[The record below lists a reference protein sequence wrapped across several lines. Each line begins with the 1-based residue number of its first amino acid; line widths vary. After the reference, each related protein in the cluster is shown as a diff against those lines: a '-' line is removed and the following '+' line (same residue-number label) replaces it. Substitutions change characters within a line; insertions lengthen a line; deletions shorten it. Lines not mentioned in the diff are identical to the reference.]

1 MDKLNLPAYKF
12 RISGTQKNNTLI
24 FDTFRKKFISL
35 TPEEWVR
42 QHILRFL
49 TEEKS
54 VPEALVSVEA
64 GININRLAK
73 RYDALIFDRNGK
85 PWMIV
90 ECKAPSVAINQSVF
104 DHFLRGGKK
113 VYRTNS
119 GGGSFFRRLAF
130 INAINS
136 KKFSIKLQ
144 KKIDEL
150 LQRRK

>member
-104 DHFLRGGKK
+104 DQVVAYNQTVKAKYILVTNGLKHYCCDMSNANQQVQFLS
-113 VYRTNS
+113 NIPN
-119 GGGSFFRRLAF
+119 F
-130 INAINS
+130 N
-136 KKFSIKLQ
+136 
-144 KKIDEL
+144 D
-150 LQRRK
+150 

>member
-35 TPEEWVR
+35 SPEEWVR

-104 DHFLRGGKK
+104 DQVVAYNQTVKAKYILVTNGLKHYCCDMSNANQQVQFLS
-113 VYRTNS
+113 NIPN
-119 GGGSFFRRLAF
+119 F
-130 INAINS
+130 N
-136 KKFSIKLQ
+136 
-144 KKIDEL
+144 D
-150 LQRRK
+150 

>member
-104 DHFLRGGKK
+104 DQVVAYNQTVKAKYIL
-113 VYRTNS
+113 VTNGLKHYCCDMS
-119 GGGSFFRRLAF
+119 
-130 INAINS
+130 NANQQVQYLSNIPN
-136 KKFSIKLQ
+136 FN
-144 KKIDEL
+144 D
-150 LQRRK
+150 

>member
-12 RISGTQKNNTLI
+12 RISGAKKNNLLI
-24 FDTFRKKFISL
+24 FDAFRKKFISL

-49 TEEKS
+49 TEEKN

-64 GININRLAK
+64 GININKLAK
-73 RYDALIFDRNGK
+73 RYDALIYGRSGN

-104 DHFLRGGKK
+104 DQVVAYNQTVRAKYILVTNGLKHYCCDMSSSNQQVQFLNDIPDFG
-113 VYRTNS
+113 
-119 GGGSFFRRLAF
+119 
-130 INAINS
+130 
-136 KKFSIKLQ
+136 
-144 KKIDEL
+144 D
-150 LQRRK
+150 

>member
-24 FDTFRKKFISL
+24 FDTFRKKFVSL

-49 TEEKS
+49 TEEKN
-54 VPEALVSVEA
+54 VPKVLISVEA
-64 GININRLAK
+64 GININKLVK
-73 RYDALIFDRNGK
+73 RYDALIYDRKGK

-104 DHFLRGGKK
+104 DQVVVYNQTVRAKYILVTNGLKHYCCDMSKANRQVQFLNDIPDFG
-113 VYRTNS
+113 
-119 GGGSFFRRLAF
+119 
-130 INAINS
+130 
-136 KKFSIKLQ
+136 
-144 KKIDEL
+144 D
-150 LQRRK
+150 